1 MLFRLIAIICIVLL
15 STGCSSY
22 KASGNIFSK
31 NDTRTSYD
39 VAYGEVLSI
48 KEVKIEGDS
57 SFIGTWGG
65 AQIGRDIGQ
74 KVGDRRR
81 NPIAGSVGAIAGA
94 AAGKAI
100 EKELTSEVGI
110 EIMIKMDN
118 GNTIAVIQSN
128 EGTIDEGDRV
138 KVLFGSRGEARV
150 ASI

>member
-1 MLFRLIAIICIVLL
+1 MLFRLITIICIVLL
-15 STGCSSY
+15 SNGCASY
-22 KASGNIFSK
+22 NASGNIFSK
-31 NDTRTSYD
+31 NDVRTAYD
-39 VAYGEVLSI
+39 VSYGEVLSI
-48 KEVKIEGDS
+48 KEVKIEGNS

-94 AAGKAI
+94 AAGKTI

-118 GNTIAVIQSN
+118 GNTIAIIQSN
-128 EGTIDEGDRV
+128 EGIVDEGDRV